1 MTCARHDLGVAQ
13 VIELIVRSPIGCVPI
28 VEDHGRPIG
37 IVTKL
42 DLVEQL
48 LANDRGETD
57 SPSAR
62 SLAPATAREL
72 MTPHPIIL
80 GERTTIA
87 QAAALMAAEDLH
99 HVLVCD
105 PSGRMVGIIST
116 IDIVRW
122 LAKNDGYIS

>member
-1 MTCARHDLGVAQ
+1 MTA
-13 VIELIVRSPIGCVPI
+13 E
-28 VEDHGRPIG
+28 RPTAPAPE
-37 IVTKL
+37 V
-42 DLVEQL
+42 
-48 LANDRGETD
+48 
-57 SPSAR
+57 
-62 SLAPATAREL
+62 APATAREL